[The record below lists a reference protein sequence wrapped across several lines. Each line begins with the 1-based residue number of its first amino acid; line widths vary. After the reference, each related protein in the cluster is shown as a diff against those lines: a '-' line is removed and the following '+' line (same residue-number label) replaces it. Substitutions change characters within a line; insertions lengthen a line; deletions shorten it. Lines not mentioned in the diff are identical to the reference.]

1 MSENLS
7 YEKAIDIAACRA
19 QEWFKVHAEQRL
31 QLFNFYVVL
40 IAAAVAGFASALEAR
55 LYPFAIAISVV
66 LLVLTYAFKSLDRR
80 VAELVKIAERAHDK
94 IDELVSERL
103 QIEDVRL
110 AKLSDRKGGTKS
122 YRQAFNIIFLLGVLL
137 ALIGGGLAVSG
148 MFFLPTSA

>member
-1 MSENLS
+1 M
-7 YEKAIDIAACRA
+7 
-19 QEWFKVHAEQRL
+19 
-31 QLFNFYVVL
+31 L